1 MVHMSTGVP
10 IARVAIFH
18 ISTAT
23 RQVQKSLSK
32 LARFEFVSFHFKS
45 TECPLATQKAAQLF
59 VKNIEFI
66 FTVVFSFASCATKI
80 TMERGGRS
88 SPGQLDVVKFFI
100 FCIYLLSF

>member
-59 VKNIEFI
+59 VKNICELCCQHKAYHPL
-66 FTVVFSFASCATKI
+66 VVIPMAISAVCH
-80 TMERGGRS
+80 
-88 SPGQLDVVKFFI
+88 L
-100 FCIYLLSF
+100 